1 MKKKR
6 SKLTNKS
13 NDEPWKWNSEEM
25 MDKKKNLKDDGCD
38 RRGVRVGLLLRPVK
52 LLADHGEELAI
63 VRHEELA
70 QCRDHLV
77 GYL

>member
-1 MKKKR
+1 MEQR
-6 SKLTNKS
+6 G
-13 NDEPWKWNSEEM
+13 NDGQ
-25 MDKKKNLKDDGCD
+25 KKNLKDDGCD

>member
-1 MKKKR
+1 
-6 SKLTNKS
+6 
-13 NDEPWKWNSEEM
+13 